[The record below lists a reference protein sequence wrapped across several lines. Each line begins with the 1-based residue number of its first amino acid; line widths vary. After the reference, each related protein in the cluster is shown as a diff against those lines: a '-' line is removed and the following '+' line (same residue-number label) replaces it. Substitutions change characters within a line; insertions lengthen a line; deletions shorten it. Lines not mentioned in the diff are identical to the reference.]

1 MPKVPEPRPRV
12 DPTIAVGADLGAT
25 TFSWTPREVA
35 LYNLAVGAAH
45 DPIDPRGLEYV
56 ADTDPKVL
64 PTFATVAATFLAT
77 EPPTVSFPGV
87 DIDLAS
93 VVHGSQEVRVHRP
106 LPAAGTATT
115 RTRIAEVQDK
125 GSAAVIIQESET
137 VGDTGDLLWTA
148 RSAIFA
154 KGAGGFGGE
163 RGTSN
168 RVDLPDRE
176 PDHELLAPTL
186 PQQALLYRLC
196 GDRNPLHSD
205 PSFAAAAGFPR
216 PILHGLCTYGTVCR
230 ALIDDV
236 LGGDTTAAAGLIA
249 SFAGVVFPGE
259 TLRIRAWD
267 DDDRLLAAVTVVER
281 DDAPALGNV
290 VLHRRT

>member
-1 MPKVPEPRPRV
+1 MPI
-12 DPTIAVGADLGAT
+12 DPAVAVGADLGAT

-45 DPIDPRGLEYV
+45 DPMDQVGLAYV
-56 ADTDPKVL
+56 DDTDPKVL
-64 PTFATVAATFLAT
+64 PGFATVAATFLAT
-77 EPPTVSFPGV
+77 EAPKVSFPGV
-87 DIDLAS
+87 DIDLAK

-106 LPAAGTATT
+106 LPATGTATT

-125 GSAAVIIQESET
+125 GSAAVIVQESET
-137 VGDTGDLLWTA
+137 VDEDGSPLWTA
-148 RSAIFA
+148 RSSIFA
-154 KGAGGFGGE
+154 KGEGGFGGE
-163 RGTSN
+163 RGTSS
-168 RVDLPDRE
+168 RIDLPDRA
-176 PDHELLAPTL
+176 PDHELTAPTL

-205 PSFAAAAGFPR
+205 PAFAEAAGFPR

-230 ALIDDV
+230 ALVDEI
-236 LGGDTTAAAGLIA
+236 LGGDTTAVAGYGA

-259 TLRIRAWD
+259 TLRIRAWED
-267 DDDRLLAAVTVVER
+267 GDRLLVTAVVADR

-290 VLHRRT
+290 VLTRSS

>member
-1 MPKVPEPRPRV
+1 MPI
-12 DPTIAVGADLGAT
+12 DPTVAVGAELGAT

-35 LYNLAVGAAH
+35 LYNLAVGAAA
-45 DPIDPRGLEYV
+45 DPMDTGGLGYV
-56 ADTDPKVL
+56 DDTEPKVL

-77 EPPTVSFPGV
+77 EPPKVRFPGV
-87 DIDLAS
+87 DIDLAK

-106 LPAAGTATT
+106 LPACGTATT

-125 GSAAVIIQESET
+125 GSAAVIVQESET
-137 VGDTGDLLWTA
+137 VDDAGVPLWTA
-148 RSAIFA
+148 RSSIFA
-154 KGAGGFGGE
+154 KGEGGFGGE
-163 RGTSN
+163 RGTSR
-168 RVDLPDRE
+168 RVSYPERD
-176 PDHELLAPTL
+176 PDHDLLVPTL

-216 PILHGLCTYGTVCR
+216 PILHGLCTHGTVCR

-236 LGGDTTAAAGLIA
+236 FGGDPASVGAFSA

-259 TLRIRAWD
+259 TLRIRAWED
-267 DDDRLLAAVTVVER
+267 GNRLLATASIVER
-281 DDAPALGNV
+281 DDAPALGDV
-290 VLHRRT
+290 VVQRSS